1 MRSGA
6 GSGECLLLLGSQGR
20 VGAATHDPLGV
31 GAGLTAGVDR
41 GEHQPVAAVVD
52 DGGAEREP
60 PTHVAEGVVAHDRD
74 VSQRLRDVGAQGGE
88 VAGADR
94 TLPFEQTQLAAH
106 PGEDDDDE
114 QGHQQREA
122 GHGERG
128 HGEGLGVGHPVSVL
142 GRRGYSRRDM
152 DFDLATMA
160 IVFGAIFLV
169 ELPDK
174 TFIATLVLATRFRPL
189 YVWIGVCL
197 AFAVQTIVAVTV
209 GGLLAQLPK
218 RPVEVFAA
226 VLFLVGGVILI
237 RGAGQAD
244 EEEAETEE
252 EFSHKGA
259 ATAVGLRAV
268 GVSFGVL
275 FLAEW
280 GDLSQLLTASMVLQ
294 FKEPVSVFIGAFLA
308 LATVSALAAVLGRAL
323 LARVRLA
330 TIRRIGGG
338 VCLLLA
344 ALTVLQVFEVISI

>member
-1 MRSGA
+1 
-6 GSGECLLLLGSQGR
+6 
-20 VGAATHDPLGV
+20 
-31 GAGLTAGVDR
+31 
-41 GEHQPVAAVVD
+41 
-52 DGGAEREP
+52 
-60 PTHVAEGVVAHDRD
+60 
-74 VSQRLRDVGAQGGE
+74 
-88 VAGADR
+88 
-94 TLPFEQTQLAAH
+94 
-106 PGEDDDDE
+106 
-114 QGHQQREA
+114 
-122 GHGERG
+122 
-128 HGEGLGVGHPVSVL
+128 
-142 GRRGYSRRDM
+142 M

-189 YVWIGVCL
+189 SVWIGVCL
-197 AFAVQTIVAVTV
+197 AFAVQTVVAVTV

-226 VLFLVGGVILI
+226 VMFLVGGLILI
-237 RGAGQAD
+237 RGAGKAD

-259 ATAVGLRAV
+259 ANAVGLRAV

-294 FKEPVSVFIGAFLA
+294 FKEPVSVFVGAFLA

-323 LARVRLA
+323 LARVKLA

-344 ALTVLQVFEVISI
+344 ALTVLQIFEVISI